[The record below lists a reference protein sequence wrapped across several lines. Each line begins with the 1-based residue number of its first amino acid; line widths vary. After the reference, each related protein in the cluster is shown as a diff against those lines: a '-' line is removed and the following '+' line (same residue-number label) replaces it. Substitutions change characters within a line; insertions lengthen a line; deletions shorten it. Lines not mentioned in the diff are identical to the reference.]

1 MTNEAPED
9 IHSWL
14 RVHAISISEISGAT
28 DKELLL
34 ELQISPV
41 VTTDT
46 LPGLQAQA
54 QPRLF
59 VLGPDAASIL
69 LRLLLDK
76 GVVPKDDKI
85 RKPLGH

>member
-1 MTNEAPED
+1 MMNEAPED

-14 RVHAISISEISGAT
+14 RVHALGLSEISGAT
-28 DKELLL
+28 EKELLL

-46 LPGLQAQA
+46 LPGRQAQA
-54 QPRLF
+54 QPRPF

-69 LRLLLDK
+69 LRLLLDE
-76 GVVPKDDKI
+76 GVVPKPD
-85 RKPLGH
+85 RTGAFPGH